1 MKEGLELVALGL
13 IIGVGTALASS
24 RVLSKILYHVNPWDP
39 ATLASISA
47 MTFVIAT
54 IACAVPALRAW
65 RVDPVTALR
74 AE

>member
-1 MKEGLELVALGL
+1 L
-13 IIGVGTALASS
+13 LA
-24 RVLSKILYHVNPWDP
+24 KILYHVQPTDP
-39 ATLASISA
+39 ATLTSIALMTLVVSA
-47 MTFVIAT
+47 